1 MKERVEND
9 YTDGSRKKLSKT
21 VEDIF
26 VQFSSLVRTAQLYE
40 PNNVAFIKQIKPL
53 TFSIQN
59 TLKSLGTAVF
69 LFRGNTLFFNTIR
82 IKVDFN
88 SYQKYKF
95 LAGAFKEHEVE
106 AIGFLSG
113 LDEEEL
119 TRFIVKFAKSIIQKN
134 KSFEDFEKII
144 IKEGIKHIYL
154 EKMRPSSED
163 DLMSAFQIKQSAK
176 KVFFKSITHLKE
188 VLEREKQKQRPQIK
202 TTRRLVQSVINLMSH
217 NESFMIGL
225 TNIKNFEEYTL
236 NHSTNVAILAI
247 CLGKRLG
254 FEKKELL
261 ELGISGFFHDIGK
274 LDIPKEILEKKGIL
288 NKKEREMIEKHPHLG
303 IVRLVNLKEMSHF
316 PVRAL
321 SVAMEHHKGAD
332 HSGYPKYWKKEEVNL
347 FSKIVKICDFFDA
360 VTTKRIYRER
370 DFSKEEALGLMLDK
384 SGTEFDPLLLQ
395 IFVKMVGV
403 YPIGTLVALNTG
415 ELGIVTEIPP
425 EESFILRPK
434 VKLISDEWENKIDGE
449 IVDLTEK
456 DSGTNEFKRTI
467 VKSLDPKKYNI
478 NVADYFIAE
487 ATG

>member
-1 MKERVEND
+1 MKERVKND

-119 TRFIVKFAKSIIQKN
+119 TRFIVKFAKSITQKS
-134 KSFEDFEKII
+134 KSFEELEKTI

-188 VLEREKQKQRPQIK
+188 VLEREKQKHRPQIK

-217 NESFMIGL
+217 DESFMI
-225 TNIKNFEEYTL
+225 
-236 NHSTNVAILAI
+236 
-247 CLGKRLG
+247 
-254 FEKKELL
+254 
-261 ELGISGFFHDIGK
+261 
-274 LDIPKEILEKKGIL
+274 
-288 NKKEREMIEKHPHLG
+288 
-303 IVRLVNLKEMSHF
+303 
-316 PVRAL
+316 
-321 SVAMEHHKGAD
+321 
-332 HSGYPKYWKKEEVNL
+332 
-347 FSKIVKICDFFDA
+347 
-360 VTTKRIYRER
+360 
-370 DFSKEEALGLMLDK
+370 
-384 SGTEFDPLLLQ
+384 
-395 IFVKMVGV
+395 
-403 YPIGTLVALNTG
+403 
-415 ELGIVTEIPP
+415 
-425 EESFILRPK
+425 
-434 VKLISDEWENKIDGE
+434 
-449 IVDLTEK
+449 
-456 DSGTNEFKRTI
+456 
-467 VKSLDPKKYNI
+467 
-478 NVADYFIAE
+478 
-487 ATG
+487 